1 LFSCPLWSGHYSG
14 LLNSIYAN
22 GGLTLAVFEEP
33 DAALTITGLFLAA
46 VSLKVRPHLYTTRR
60 LGVYEGCIYMG
71 VLRVYEGCVRG
82 VLGVD

>member
-1 LFSCPLWSGHYSG
+1 MWPGHYSG

-46 VSLKVRPHLYTTRR
+46 VSLKVCPHLYTTHPLR
-60 LGVYEGCIYMG
+60 VHEGCIGSAKG
-71 VLRVYEGCVRG
+71 VY
-82 VLGVD
+82 